1 MESLLSENSK
11 TDNSDNHDHD
21 IDDNGFHDIEEGEI
35 RNMNVNQE
43 EEVVKDTQWSVGV
56 EQIDKDQVDSPI
68 NNTESHKQPTKETRE
83 IQKEDSE
90 SISKPS
96 GFEGSK
102 NDLKKFIDSLGA
114 KQGIQETHSLKID
127 SFKAKSLWGNFQFDY
142 AVCPSSGRS
151 GCLVSIWDP
160 NVFIIFPSENL
171 LIVEGIWTSSHLQCF
186 MINVYAPQEDRKKE
200 TLWHNILDFKD
211 RNPGHYFIFGDFNV
225 VRYTSKRIGTAFNPN
240 SANAFNQFIRDG
252 HLWDIPLGGHLFTR
266 INNRGDK
273 LSKLD
278 RFLITENSAS
288 LMHNYSAQVLDC
300 HISYHRPLILSPSSL
315 DFGPIP
321 FKFYNSWLLD
331 KNLHD
336 IVAKF
341 WEHHVFE
348 NGSNLIV
355 SFKNKMKA
363 LKPIIK
369 EWSKNRSSSQS
380 RDKEDLIRKIK
391 DFDDNIASGTG
402 DVMVGSQQKEKQKK
416 KASGSSTFKRRY
428 LSIHGIKHEG
438 QWISEPHRIKAVFY
452 SFFVTKFQRKNV
464 VKIVNRSPFY
474 KSLHDDKNSFLVST
488 VNETEIRDA
497 IWDCGS
503 KKSSGP
509 DGFTFAFYKK
519 FWDMLKE
526 EAVGFVQ
533 DFFNTG
539 DPLSPFLFIIAMEG
553 LHVAIED
560 AMVAGL
566 YRGLKVNTLI
576 LSHLSFADDALF
588 IDCNMANVRSWEP
601 IFKKFSKRL
610 SKWKS
615 LLLSIRGRST
625 LISSVLGSIGTYYLS
640 LFPMPITVNKKLESI
655 RSNFFWGSDT
665 SSKKISWISWNLVLA
680 SRGNGGLGVWEEMS
694 GPINT
699 MHEKGFIP
707 RSFLQKCVNNGAS
720 TKFWYETWLGN
731 SPLQHQYPRLF
742 RLALNKECLLRE
754 CWNNDWCLNWTRP
767 ISSGKPSFTVK
778 TTREHIDQCYL
789 LNDGLLTRWN
799 RFLPRKINIFI
810 WRALRDRLPTRW
822 NLSRKG
828 IDVDSLNYPTCDFG
842 IETIN
847 HSMWFCS
854 LATVVWH
861 RVFVWLD
868 ISSPSTSNLQDIY
881 IWLDDLHISSAR
893 KTVLET
899 ICGGVLW
906 SLWNFRNELIFGTSP
921 PKRCNLIDKIVDYSY
936 RWYSTRNKLPSI
948 TWNNNW
954 LRNPLEVSTL

>member
-1 MESLLSENSK
+1 MLQQQRTSRISQPQWDLRIYGSFVINMERFDRKPNAIPKSIPKPSNNHPSNQPKSASFPSHANPNRSYATALNGKTPQNFESKERSILKSVTLDATDLLDTSDMRNVILAKGEPLFVDEDPHDNVAMGRVCIKTKIQGQITETCKVVIHGKPHNMWVKEFAGWVPDIKTMESLLSENSK

-68 NNTESHKQPTKETRE
+68 NNMESHKQPTKETRE

-151 GCLVSIWDP
+151 GGLVSIWDP

-171 LIVEGIWTSSHLQCF
+171 LIVEGVWTSSHLQCF

-211 RNPGHYFIFGDFNV
+211 CNPGHYFIFGDFNV
-225 VRYTSKRIGTAFNPN
+225 VRYTSERIGTAFNPN

-288 LMHNYSAQVLDC
+288 LMHNYSAQVFDC

-331 KNLHD
+331 KNLYD

-341 WEHHVFE
+341 WEHHVSE

-369 EWSKNRSSSQS
+369 GWSKNRSSSQS

-402 DVMVGSQQKEKQKK
+402 DVMVGSQRSIWLSNLRRLELEENLDFSQKAKIKWGIEADENSKFFHAIVNQ
-416 KASGSSTFKRRY
+416 KRRY

-474 KSLHDDKNSFLVST
+474 KSLHEDKNSFLVST

-539 DPLSPFLFIIAMEG
+539 TLPHGCNTSFIVLILKVPNPMVMSDFFPISLIIAQ
-553 LHVAIED
+553 
-560 AMVAGL
+560 
-566 YRGLKVNTLI
+566 Y
-576 LSHLSFADDALF
+576 
-588 IDCNMANVRSWEP
+588 
-601 IFKKFSKRL
+601 
-610 SKWKS
+610 
-615 LLLSIRGRST
+615 
-625 LISSVLGSIGTYYLS
+625 
-640 LFPMPITVNKKLESI
+640 
-655 RSNFFWGSDT
+655 
-665 SSKKISWISWNLVLA
+665 KIIAKVLA
-680 SRGNGGLGVWEEMS
+680 N
-694 GPINT
+694 
-699 MHEKGFIP
+699 
-707 RSFLQKCVNNGAS
+707 
-720 TKFWYETWLGN
+720 
-731 SPLQHQYPRLF
+731 
-742 RLALNKECLLRE
+742 RLARVI
-754 CWNNDWCLNWTRP
+754 DSV
-767 ISSGKPSFTVK
+767 ISQEQSAF
-778 TTREHIDQCYL
+778 IQ
-789 LNDGLLTRWN
+789 N
-799 RFLPRKINIFI
+799 R
-810 WRALRDRLPTRW
+810 
-822 NLSRKG
+822 
-828 IDVDSLNYPTCDFG
+828 
-842 IETIN
+842 
-847 HSMWFCS
+847 
-854 LATVVWH
+854 
-861 RVFVWLD
+861 
-868 ISSPSTSNLQDIY
+868 
-881 IWLDDLHISSAR
+881 
-893 KTVLET
+893 
-899 ICGGVLW
+899 
-906 SLWNFRNELIFGTSP
+906 
-921 PKRCNLIDKIVDYSY
+921 
-936 RWYSTRNKLPSI
+936 
-948 TWNNNW
+948 
-954 LRNPLEVSTL
+954 